1 LNFRAQ
7 ALIITSPREAEGIST
22 VVARAVLR
30 EDGEMR
36 FVAAVLITACI
47 GLSCAGQMKAS
58 RPPQFGAA
66 APTKT
71 VPNGMW
77 GGEHIR
83 MEVNDSGADIEFDC
97 ARGSISQRL
106 ELDGKGR
113 FKVQGIYRAET
124 PAPAAVDGG
133 LTASGV
139 KATYTGALSG
149 SSLRLEVL
157 IEGQHVPRTFDL
169 VQGDQGHLAKCA

>member
-1 LNFRAQ
+1 
-7 ALIITSPREAEGIST
+7 
-22 VVARAVLR
+22 
-30 EDGEMR
+30 MR
-36 FVAAVLITACI
+36 FVAVVLMCV
-47 GLSCAGQMKAS
+47 GLSFAGQMKAS
-58 RPPQFGAA
+58 RPAQSAPA
-66 APTKT
+66 APTKA
-71 VPNGMW
+71 VPNGVW

-106 ELDGKGR
+106 ELDDKGR
-113 FKVQGIYRAET
+113 FKVQGIYIAER

-139 KATYTGALSG
+139 KATYTGTLSG
-149 SSLRLEVL
+149 SSLRLEVF
-157 IEGQHVPRTFDL
+157 IEGQDMPRTFDL

>member
-1 LNFRAQ
+1 
-7 ALIITSPREAEGIST
+7 
-22 VVARAVLR
+22 
-30 EDGEMR
+30 MR
-36 FVAAVLITACI
+36 FVAVVLITACV

-58 RPPQFGAA
+58 HPAQSGPS
-66 APTKT
+66 APTKA
-71 VPNGMW
+71 VPNGVW
-77 GGEHIR
+77 GGDHIR

-106 ELDGKGR
+106 ELDDKGR
-113 FKVQGIYRAET
+113 FKVQGIYMAET

-139 KATYTGALSG
+139 KATYTGTLSG
-149 SSLRLEVL
+149 SSLRLEVF
-157 IEGQHVPRTFDL
+157 IEGQDMPRTFDL

>member
-1 LNFRAQ
+1 VTRA
-7 ALIITSPREAEGIST
+7 I
-22 VVARAVLR
+22 LR

-36 FVAAVLITACI
+36 FVAVVLVIACV
-47 GLSCAGQMKAS
+47 GLSCVGQMRAS
-58 RPPQFGAA
+58 HAAQSGPA
-66 APTKT
+66 APAKA
-71 VPNGMW
+71 VPSGVW

-83 MEVNDSGADIEFDC
+83 MEVNGSGADIEFDC

-106 ELDGKGR
+106 ELDDKGR
-113 FKVQGIYRAET
+113 FKVQGIYIAET

-133 LTASGV
+133 STASGV
-139 KATYTGALSG
+139 KATFTGILSG

-157 IEGQHVPRTFDL
+157 IEGQEMPRTFDL

>member
-1 LNFRAQ
+1 
-7 ALIITSPREAEGIST
+7 
-22 VVARAVLR
+22 
-30 EDGEMR
+30 MR
-36 FVAAVLITACI
+36 FVAAVLITACV
-47 GLSCAGQMKAS
+47 GLSCASQMKAS
-58 RPPQFGAA
+58 RPAQSGPA
-66 APTKT
+66 APTKA
-71 VPNGMW
+71 VPNGVW

-106 ELDGKGR
+106 ELDDKGR
-113 FKVQGIYRAET
+113 FKVQGIYIAET

-139 KATYTGALSG
+139 KATYTGTFRG
-149 SSLRLEVL
+149 SSLRLEVF
-157 IEGQHVPRTFDL
+157 IEGQDMPRTFDL

>member
-1 LNFRAQ
+1 
-7 ALIITSPREAEGIST
+7 
-22 VVARAVLR
+22 
-30 EDGEMR
+30 MR
-36 FVAAVLITACI
+36 FVAVVLITACV

-58 RPPQFGAA
+58 RPAQSGSA
-66 APTKT
+66 APTKS
-71 VPNGMW
+71 VRNGVW

-106 ELDGKGR
+106 ELDDKGR
-113 FKVQGIYRAET
+113 FKVQGIYIAET

-133 LTASGV
+133 LTTSSGV
-139 KATYTGALSG
+139 KATYTGTLSG
-149 SSLRLEVL
+149 ASLRLEVF
-157 IEGQHVPRTFDL
+157 IDGQDMPRTFDL